1 MLDCEIINHMDVD
14 ELRNYVVHQ
23 EAVINSLR
31 GLNGDNADIIEELER
46 ALHAMNFRVN
56 ATAICNAR
64 QGELSWIEQELR
76 KKYEQYWAQK
86 VCTMEA
92 PCTNCKEGQG

>member
-1 MLDCEIINHMDVD
+1 MQMGFLDQLDL
-14 ELRNYVVHQ
+14 ELQKGLVNFIKTQ
-23 EAVINSLR
+23 EADKGPHTL
-31 GLNGDNADIIEELER
+31 G
-46 ALHAMNFRVN
+46 
-56 ATAICNAR
+56 ATAVYNAR

-76 KKYEQYWAQK
+76 KKYEQYFAQK

>member
-1 MLDCEIINHMDVD
+1 MLDNEIINHMDVE

-23 EAVINSLR
+23 EAVINSLL

-46 ALHAMNFRVN
+46 ALHAMNYRVN
-56 ATAICNAR
+56 ATAVYNAR

-76 KKYEQYWAQK
+76 KKYEQDFVRKA
-86 VCTMEA
+86 CTMEA
-92 PCTNCKEGQG
+92 PCTTTME

>member
-1 MLDCEIINHMDVD
+1 MLDNEIINHMDVE

-23 EAVINSLR
+23 KAIINSLL
-31 GLNGDNADIIEELER
+31 GLNGDNADIIEALER

-56 ATAICNAR
+56 ATAIYNAR

-76 KKYEQYWAQK
+76 KKYEQYLAQK
-86 VCTMEA
+86 ACTMET
-92 PCTNCKEGQG
+92 PCTTTME